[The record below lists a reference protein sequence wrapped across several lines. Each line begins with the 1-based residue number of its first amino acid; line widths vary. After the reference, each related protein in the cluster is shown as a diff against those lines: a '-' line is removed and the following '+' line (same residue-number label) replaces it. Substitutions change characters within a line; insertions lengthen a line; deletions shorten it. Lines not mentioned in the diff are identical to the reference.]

1 MKENN
6 EITGQLSVKGKG
18 IRNEGEDRQ
27 EISPVQVSDAKNL
40 GGIK

>member
-6 EITGQLSVKGKG
+6 EITGQFSVKGKET
-18 IRNEGEDRQ
+18 RNEDKQ
-27 EISPVQVSDAKNL
+27 ILPVQVADAKNL